1 MATTTTTTT
10 TTNRFPVVIRDQLG
24 RPSLYAGPAFTSA
37 LVDRTTGE
45 VWSFERSQAFLGDC
59 LREGLRRGVY
69 AHEWRQGDFVV
80 WCNRC
85 LLHSATETAK
95 YKGQHR
101 LHHRI
106 RLASKLPVVAAA
118 AAAAAGTT
126 QQRQQLYAR
135 LWALQQLLSSG
146 FFDFLARVAVATTTT
161 FKTSNFSL
169 ASQTTLPPTGT
180 LGIWFVSFAVLAFCP
195 RNRTLLLAAH
205 VGNVLVHAAKIPFVW
220 DYEYWDLLVELA
232 VIFYG
237 GSVDDAAPVAR
248 AQMLLFYYATAFYKF
263 TTSFLSRA
271 VSCGPIFVLAL
282 LDLVTPAAFS
292 ISPEALTVLTALSP
306 PTTILVELA
315 VPTLLLLKPKFG
327 ILLGLL
333 FHLLITLQ
341 PPPSNAGGFSVSV
354 AVRYAFFVGGFF

>member
-1 MATTTTTTT
+1 MAS
-10 TTNRFPVVIRDQLG
+10 RGFRRVVQSVPLALRDGNGQVQ
-24 RPSLYAGPAFTSA
+24 RPASA
-37 LVDRTTGE
+37 PSPHPPRLEAPR
-45 VWSFERSQAFLGDC
+45 
-59 LREGLRRGVY
+59 RRGSSG
-69 AHEWRQGDFVV
+69 RSSGDD
-80 WCNRC
+80 
-85 LLHSATETAK
+85 
-95 YKGQHR
+95 
-101 LHHRI
+101 
-106 RLASKLPVVAAA
+106 PAAA
-118 AAAAAGTT
+118 ATLRAAVGSAAT
-126 QQRQQLYAR
+126 
-135 LWALQQLLSSG
+135 AL
-146 FFDFLARVAVATTTT
+146 ATTT